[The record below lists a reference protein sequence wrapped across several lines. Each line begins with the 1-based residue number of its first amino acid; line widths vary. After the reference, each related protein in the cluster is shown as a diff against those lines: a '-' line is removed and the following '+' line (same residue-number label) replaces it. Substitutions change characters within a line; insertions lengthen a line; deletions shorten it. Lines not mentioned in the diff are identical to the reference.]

1 VASLTMPPQLA
12 RSNSCHH
19 FAYVEEREL
28 SQRPA
33 LVLLRVRGQ
42 TWSPL
47 ALSLSP
53 SSLSPS
59 ARATGRTAAARAQ
72 AEACRG
78 AGLRWPVCGGAGLRT
93 AHAHHRLHS
102 EARSPFHGA
111 HLSSPSDPPSVFC
124 SRAAVQPVLC
134 RGEKKI
140 GSHDGMM

>member
-1 VASLTMPPQLA
+1 VASLAMPPQLA

-28 SQRPA
+28 SHRPA

-42 TWSPL
+42 AWSPL
-47 ALSLSP
+47 VLSLSLF
-53 SSLSPS
+53 SVSF

-72 AEACRG
+72 ACRG

-102 EARSPFHGA
+102 KARTPFHGA

-124 SRAAVQPVLC
+124 SRAAVRPVLC
-134 RGEKKI
+134 RGGKKI